1 LLHLVKM
8 GGRLLLKNKLMK
20 EFIIKPI
27 DINRITDIKSL
38 IESLNQSEKFIVCL
52 GKEKVGRTALS
63 FKLLNGLLSDEHRDW
78 KPLFVCMDKPSV
90 YQYWQGKFKEMIEDK
105 KVLER
110 FERIPFI
117 YPLENEQPFDYLTA
131 TIKEYKPA
139 LIIVDGYDNLLKLNE
154 SEEDK
159 RLIIKLYFI
168 YSFLNRFFLENKTT
182 ILITWQ
188 NSYGINRKKYEGVNI
203 EYWELE
209 RPEYM
214 GEYIQEY
221 GDTRLKIME

>member
-1 LLHLVKM
+1 
-8 GGRLLLKNKLMK
+8 MK

-38 IESLNQSEKFIVCL
+38 IESLNQSEKFIVCN
-52 GKEKVGRTALS
+52 GKEKVGKTALS
-63 FKLLNGLLSDEHRDW
+63 IKLLNGLLSDEHKDW

-90 YQYWQGKFKEMIEDK
+90 YQYWQGKFKEKIEDE

-117 YPLENEQPFDYLTA
+117 YPLENEQPLDYLSD
-131 TIKEYKPA
+131 TINEYKPS
-139 LIIVDGYDNLLKLNE
+139 ITIVDGYANLLKLNE

-168 YSFLNRFFLENKTT
+168 YSCLIRIYLENKTT
-182 ILITWQ
+182 IIINWQ
-188 NSYGINRKKYEGVNI
+188 NSYGINRKKYDGVNI
-203 EYWELE
+203 EYWELD

-214 GEYIQEY
+214 GEDIKEF
-221 GDTRLKIME
+221 GDTRLKIFE